1 MKFDLNIDNYSDD
14 EIIDIFGLKI
24 NYDKKLLEQQA
35 DKLTKQISQD
45 LTLTEEL
52 KTSTINFINRAK
64 NLILNKYLN
73 KDTEIIEINNNVI
86 QKQKIT
92 PYVNS
97 LPNEYFSGVINPLKK
112 RTIIQNLNIDSRF
125 RDNYHNSSPSNFNIT
140 LPIKINNVLQIQL
153 TTFELPNV
161 YYSISSQY
169 NNNFFTIII
178 NGIKETISIPF
189 GNYNIVT
196 IMDAI
201 NTVLS
206 SKGAPFTYI
215 TFSANLNTI
224 KTIIEPN
231 GSGIVSS
238 IELIFYED
246 DTNNICDPTIA
257 QLTLG
262 WLLGFR
268 KYVYENEL
276 SYVSEGAIDLS
287 GTKYFYLV
295 LDDFNNNVND
305 NFIGAFKS
313 SILNKNIIA
322 RISKQAITNDTNLI
336 NVLFQDD
343 FGLVA
348 PPRQYFGPVNL
359 LSFNVQLLD
368 EYGRVVDL
376 NNMNFNFCISLIT
389 IYDF

>member
-73 KDTEIIEINNNVI
+73 KNTEIIEINNNVI

-92 PYVNS
+92 PYINS

-322 RISKQAITNDTNLI
+322 RISKQAITNDANSI